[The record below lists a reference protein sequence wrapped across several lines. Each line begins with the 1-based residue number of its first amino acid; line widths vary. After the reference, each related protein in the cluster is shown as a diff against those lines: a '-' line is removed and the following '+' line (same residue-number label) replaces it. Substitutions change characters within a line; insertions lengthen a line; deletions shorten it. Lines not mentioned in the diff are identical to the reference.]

1 MQNHLFQSYFMVYS
15 TIKTGVGRRLSCSAR
30 LGPRPISV
38 LFGRS
43 GPVRLTRLW
52 LPPNKNRYASS
63 SSQKGQIENSRA
75 DAHHL
80 TRKVEYRILQ
90 TLWQHVWP
98 SSSIDENQQPIIRTR
113 KRRVGL
119 ALLLMGSG
127 KGMLLL
133 NPYIFKELVDSLGMA
148 TAASNPAVA
157 TPLALVL
164 GYGVARAS
172 ATLFQEYRNVVFSRV
187 AQEAIR
193 SVGTDIFAHIH
204 RLDLQYHL
212 SRNTGQLSRVLDRG
226 QRSISF
232 VLNAMIFHFV
242 PTILEVSLVSGLM
255 AHNFGW
261 AHSAVVLGT
270 VSTYTVFTVAVTQW
284 RTKFRRE
291 MNRLENEASG
301 RVVDSL
307 LNYETVKFFNN
318 EEYEVQQYD
327 KKLKGYQKA
336 AIEAQESLALL
347 NIGQSTIFAAGISG
361 VMWLTTSQIAQGT
374 ATVGDLVLVNGLLFQ
389 LSVPLFFIGS
399 MYREVKQS
407 LIDMEHMFEVS
418 DSQPSLVNN
427 DSAIEYDSNT
437 MGTEIVFKDVHFA
450 YPNMVSPR
458 PILTGTDLII
468 PQGKT
473 VAIVGSSGCGKST
486 ILRLL
491 YRFYDANKGSIFVGG
506 KDIAK
511 DITKESLQ
519 RSIAVVPQ
527 DVVLFHESIG
537 YNIRYGNHEASHE
550 EMIDAAKK
558 AHIHDS
564 IMSFPDQYD
573 TITGERG
580 VKLSGGE
587 RQRVAIARAIL
598 KDAPI
603 LLCDEPTSS
612 LDSETETDIM
622 SNLKDLGQDRTTVI
636 IAHRLSTIQDCDL
649 IVVMNKG
656 RVVEQGTHEEL
667 LARGGRYT
675 ELLRMQEST
684 VD

>member
-1 MQNHLFQSYFMVYS
+1 MVYS

-52 LPPNKNRYASS
+52 LPPNTNRYASS

>member
-1 MQNHLFQSYFMVYS
+1 M
-15 TIKTGVGRRLSCSAR
+15 SCSAR